1 MISSQELKKLS
12 REWKLKVDAVE
23 KHYVLGW
30 ILYGITTSSIGKGL
44 AFKGGTSLSKIYFP
58 SDWRLSEDLDFTPLD
73 ETDWQTIINSL
84 EKEVP
89 QIVKKASDISVS
101 LRKNP
106 LTNPGFLRGKIKYT
120 GPISQGTVKIEIM
133 KEKFIGDITTKKVPK
148 EFDYSDFSTKVYALE
163 TIVAEKI
170 RAILERGYVR
180 DYYDVWRLLK
190 EQKFKLK
197 DAREMFKKKCE
208 GKNVK
213 FSGIEQFFPKG
224 IANTLTKH
232 LDNVERL
239 SREPLP
245 PIEDIL
251 KELRKYLEKFL
262 R

>member
-30 ILYGITTSSIGKGL
+30 ILYGISTSSIGKSL
-44 AFKGGTSLSKIYFP
+44 AFKGGTSLSKVYFP

-73 ETDWQTIINSL
+73 EKNWQTIIKSL

-89 QIVKKASDISVS
+89 SIVKKASDISIS

-106 LTNPGFLRGKIKYT
+106 FTNPGFLRGKIKYT
-120 GPISQGTVKIEIM
+120 GPISPGTVKIEIK
-133 KEKFIGDITTKKVPK
+133 KEKFVGEITTKKVPK
-148 EFDYSDFSTKVYALE
+148 EFDYSNFSTKVYTLE
-163 TIVAEKI
+163 TIVGEKV
-170 RAILERGYVR
+170 RAILERGYIR

-197 DAREMFKKKCE
+197 DARQMFKKKCE
-208 GKNVK
+208 GKGVK
-213 FSGIEQFFPKG
+213 FSSIEQFFPKG
-224 IANTLTKH
+224 IADTLIKY

-251 KELRKYLEKFL
+251 KELRKSLEKFL
-262 R
+262 K